1 MKIVD
6 MAQELYFE
14 LGQPTDLS
22 VPAISYWLRNNIGVL
37 NNRLNKDIVIDDS
50 TLELYPNLGEAEKAI
65 YKKIYECYFYDLKIK
80 QTLNSINNDTL
91 LEVTDG
97 GGTVRRI
104 NRNETSKI
112 YLEAKK
118 QSFSELEVM
127 VRDYNINDVGPLQ
140 VAGDDTV
147 VGSFITDKYYTP
159 RPFNRV

>member
-1 MKIVD
+1 

-22 VPAISYWLRNNIGVL
+22 VPAISYWLRNNIGIL
-37 NNRLNKDIVIDDS
+37 NNKLNKDIVINDT
-50 TLELYPNLGEAEKAI
+50 TLELDPNLGEAEKSV
-65 YKKIYECYFYDLKIK
+65 YKKIYECYFYDLKVK
-80 QTLNSINNDTL
+80 QTLNSINNDSV

-112 YLEAKK
+112 YLDAKK
-118 QSFSELEVM
+118 TALSELTMM
-127 VRDYNINDVGPLQ
+127 VSDYNINDVGPLQ
-140 VAGDDTV
+140 VAGDDNV
-147 VGSFITDKYYTP
+147 FGSFITDKYYTP

>member
-1 MKIVD
+1 MKVVD

-14 LGQPTDLS
+14 LGQPSDLS
-22 VPAISYWLRNNIGVL
+22 IPAISYWIRNNIGIL
-37 NNRLNKDIVIDDS
+37 NNRINKDIIINDAD
-50 TLELYPNLGEAEKAI
+50 LELDPSLGETEKAI
-65 YKKIYECYFYDLKIK
+65 YKKIYECYFYDLKVK
-80 QTLNSINNDTL
+80 QTLNSINNDSL

-118 QSFSELEVM
+118 QSFSELDVM
-127 VRDYNINDVGPLQ
+127 IRDYNINDVGPLQ

-147 VGSFITDKYYTP
+147 AGSFTTDKYYTP

>member
-6 MAQELYFE
+6 MAQEIYFE
-14 LGQPTDLS
+14 LGHPPDLS
-22 VPAISYWLRNNIGVL
+22 VPAISYWLRNNIGIL
-37 NNRLNKDIVIDDS
+37 NNRINKDIIIDDN
-50 TLELYPNLGEAEKAI
+50 TLELVPNLGEAEKSI

-80 QTLNSINNDTL
+80 QTLGAINNDTL

-118 QSFSELEVM
+118 NAFNELDM
-127 VRDYNINDVGPLQ
+127 MIHDYNINDVGPLQ

-147 VGSFITDKYYTP
+147 MGSFITDKYYSP

>member
-1 MKIVD
+1 
-6 MAQELYFE
+6 MAQEIYFE
-14 LGQPTDLS
+14 LGHPNDLS
-22 VPAISYWLRNNIGVL
+22 VPAISYWLRNNIGIL
-37 NNRLNKDIVIDDS
+37 NNRLNKDIIIDDN
-50 TLELYPNLGEAEKAI
+50 TLELVPNLGEAEKSI

-80 QTLNSINNDTL
+80 QTLGAINNDTL

-118 QSFSELEVM
+118 NAFNELDM
-127 VRDYNINDVGPLQ
+127 MIHDYNINDVGPLQ

-147 VGSFITDKYYTP
+147 MGSFITDKYYSP

>member
-6 MAQELYFE
+6 MAQEIYFE
-14 LGQPTDLS
+14 LGHPSDLS
-22 VPAISYWLRNNIGVL
+22 VPAISYWLRNNIGIL
-37 NNRLNKDIVIDDS
+37 NNRINKDIVIDDN
-50 TLELYPNLGEAEKAI
+50 TLELVPNLGEAEKSI

-80 QTLNSINNDTL
+80 QTLGAINNDTL

-118 QSFSELEVM
+118 NAFNELDM
-127 VRDYNINDVGPLQ
+127 MIHDYNINDVGPLQ

-147 VGSFITDKYYTP
+147 MGSFITDKYYSP

>member
-1 MKIVD
+1 
-6 MAQELYFE
+6 MAQEIYFE
-14 LGQPTDLS
+14 LGHPSDLS
-22 VPAISYWLRNNIGVL
+22 VPAISYWLRNNIGIL
-37 NNRLNKDIVIDDS
+37 NNKLNKDIVINDT
-50 TLELYPNLGEAEKAI
+50 TLELDPNLGEAEKAI

-80 QTLNSINNDTL
+80 QTLNSINSDSL

-112 YLEAKK
+112 YLDAKK
-118 QSFSELEVM
+118 TALNELTM
-127 VRDYNINDVGPLQ
+127 MISDYNINDVGPLQ

-147 VGSFITDKYYTP
+147 AGSFITDKYYSI

>member
-6 MAQELYFE
+6 MAQEIYFE
-14 LGQPTDLS
+14 LGQPSDLS
-22 VPAISYWLRNNIGVL
+22 VPAISYWLRNNIGIL
-37 NNRLNKDIVIDDS
+37 NNKLNKDIVINDT
-50 TLELYPNLGEAEKAI
+50 TLELDPNLGEAEKAI

-80 QTLNSINNDTL
+80 QTLNSINSDSL

-112 YLEAKK
+112 YLDAKK
-118 QSFSELEVM
+118 TALNELTM
-127 VRDYNINDVGPLQ
+127 MISDYNINDVGPLQ

-147 VGSFITDKYYTP
+147 AGSFITDKYYSI

>member
-1 MKIVD
+1 

-22 VPAISYWLRNNIGVL
+22 VPAISYWLRNNIGIL
-37 NNRLNKDIVIDDS
+37 NNKLNKDIVINDT
-50 TLELYPNLGEAEKAI
+50 TLELDPNLGEAEKSI
-65 YKKIYECYFYDLKIK
+65 YKKIYECYFFDLKIK
-80 QTLNSINNDTL
+80 QTLNSINNDSL

-112 YLEAKK
+112 YLDAKK
-118 QSFSELEVM
+118 TALNELTM
-127 VRDYNINDVGPLQ
+127 MISDYNINDVGPLQ

-147 VGSFITDKYYTP
+147 AGSYITDKYYSI

>member
-22 VPAISYWLRNNIGVL
+22 VPAISYWLRNNIGIL
-37 NNRLNKDIVIDDS
+37 NNKLNKDIVINDA
-50 TLELYPNLGEAEKAI
+50 TLELDPNLGEAEKSV
-65 YKKIYECYFYDLKIK
+65 YKKIYECYFYDLKVK
-80 QTLNSINNDTL
+80 QTLNSINNDSV

-112 YLEAKK
+112 YLDAKK
-118 QSFSELEVM
+118 TALTELTMM
-127 VRDYNINDVGPLQ
+127 VGDYNVNDVGPLQ
-140 VAGDDTV
+140 IAGDDTV
-147 VGSFITDKYYTP
+147 AGSFITDKYYTP

>member
-1 MKIVD
+1 

-14 LGQPTDLS
+14 LGQPSDLS
-22 VPAISYWLRNNIGVL
+22 VPAISYWLRSNIGIL
-37 NNRLNKDIVIDDS
+37 NNKLNKDIIIDDAS
-50 TLELYPNLGEAEKAI
+50 LELVPNLGETEKSI
-65 YKKIYECYFYDLKIK
+65 YKKIYECYFYDLKVK
-80 QTLNSINNDTL
+80 QTLNAINGDSL

-118 QSFSELEVM
+118 NSLNELTAM
-127 VRDYNINDVGPLQ
+127 VNDYNINDVGPLQ

-147 VGSFITDKYYTP
+147 AGSYITDK
-159 RPFNRV
+159 

>member
-6 MAQELYFE
+6 MAQEIYFE
-14 LGQPTDLS
+14 LGHPTDLS
-22 VPAISYWLRNNIGVL
+22 VPAISYWLRNNIGIL
-37 NNRLNKDIVIDDS
+37 NNRINKDIIIDDN
-50 TLELYPNLGEAEKAI
+50 TLELVPNLGEAEKSI

-80 QTLNSINNDTL
+80 QTLGAINNDTL

-118 QSFSELEVM
+118 NAFNELDM
-127 VRDYNINDVGPLQ
+127 MIHDYNINDVGPLQ

-147 VGSFITDKYYTP
+147 MGSFITDKYYSP

>member
-22 VPAISYWLRNNIGVL
+22 VPAISYWLRNNIGIL
-37 NNRLNKDIVIDDS
+37 NNKLNKDIVINDT
-50 TLELYPNLGEAEKAI
+50 TLELDPNLGEAEKSV
-65 YKKIYECYFYDLKIK
+65 YKKIYECYFYDLKVK
-80 QTLNSINNDTL
+80 QTLNSINNDSV

-97 GGTVRRI
+97 GGTVRKI

-112 YLEAKK
+112 YLDAKK
-118 QSFSELEVM
+118 TALTELTMM
-127 VRDYNINDVGPLQ
+127 VSDYNINDVGPLQ
-140 VAGDDTV
+140 IAGDDTV

>member
-6 MAQELYFE
+6 MAQELHFE

-22 VPAISYWLRNNIGVL
+22 VPAISYWLRNNIGIL
-37 NNRLNKDIVIDDS
+37 NNRLNKDIIINDN
-50 TLELYPNLGEAEKAI
+50 TLELEPNLGEAEKSI

-80 QTLNSINNDTL
+80 QTLNSINSDSL

-104 NRNETSKI
+104 NRNETSKV

-118 QSFSELEVM
+118 QAFSELDIM
-127 VRDYNINDVGPLQ
+127 IHDYNINDVGPLQ

>member
-6 MAQELYFE
+6 MAQEIYFE
-14 LGQPTDLS
+14 LGHPSDLS
-22 VPAISYWLRNNIGVL
+22 VPAISYWLRNNIGIL
-37 NNRLNKDIVIDDS
+37 NNKINKDIVVNDN
-50 TLELYPNLGEAEKAI
+50 TLELDPNLGEAEKAI

-80 QTLNSINNDTL
+80 QTLNSINSDSL

-112 YLEAKK
+112 YLDAKK
-118 QSFSELEVM
+118 TALNELTM
-127 VRDYNINDVGPLQ
+127 MISDYNINDVGPLQ

-147 VGSFITDKYYTP
+147 AGSFITDKYYSI

>member
-1 MKIVD
+1 

-127 VRDYNINDVGPLQ
+127 VRDYNINDAGPLQ

-147 VGSFITDKYYTP
+147 AGSFITDKYFSI

>member
-14 LGQPTDLS
+14 LGQPSDLS
-22 VPAISYWLRNNIGVL
+22 VPAISYWLRSNIGIL
-37 NNRLNKDIVIDDS
+37 NNKLNKDIIIDDTS
-50 TLELYPNLGEAEKAI
+50 LELVPNLGETEKSI
-65 YKKIYECYFYDLKIK
+65 YKKIYECYFYDLKVK
-80 QTLNSINNDTL
+80 QTLNAINGDSL

-104 NRNETSKI
+104 NKNETSKI

-118 QSFSELEVM
+118 NTLNELTM
-127 VRDYNINDVGPLQ
+127 MINDYNINDVGPLQ

-147 VGSFITDKYYTP
+147 AGSYITDKYYSI

>member
-1 MKIVD
+1 
-6 MAQELYFE
+6 MAQEIYFE
-14 LGQPTDLS
+14 LGHPSDLS
-22 VPAISYWLRNNIGVL
+22 VPAISYWLRNNIGIL
-37 NNRLNKDIVIDDS
+37 NNKINKDIVVNDN
-50 TLELYPNLGEAEKAI
+50 TLELDPNLGEAEKAI

-80 QTLNSINNDTL
+80 QTLNSINSDSL

-112 YLEAKK
+112 YLDAKK
-118 QSFSELEVM
+118 TALNELTM
-127 VRDYNINDVGPLQ
+127 MISDYNINDVGPLQ

-147 VGSFITDKYYTP
+147 AGSFITDKYYSI

>member
-6 MAQELYFE
+6 MAQEIYFE
-14 LGQPTDLS
+14 LGHPSDLS
-22 VPAISYWLRNNIGVL
+22 VPAISYWLRNNIGIL
-37 NNRLNKDIVIDDS
+37 NNKLNKDIVINDT
-50 TLELYPNLGEAEKAI
+50 TLELDPNLGEAEKAI

-80 QTLNSINNDTL
+80 QTLNSINNDSL

-112 YLEAKK
+112 YLDAKK
-118 QSFSELEVM
+118 TALNELTM
-127 VRDYNINDVGPLQ
+127 MISDYNINDVGPLQ

-147 VGSFITDKYYTP
+147 AGSFITDKYYSI

>member
-6 MAQELYFE
+6 MAQEIYFE
-14 LGQPTDLS
+14 LGHPSDLS
-22 VPAISYWLRNNIGVL
+22 VPAISYWLRNNIGIL
-37 NNRLNKDIVIDDS
+37 NNKLNKDIVVNDNN
-50 TLELYPNLGEAEKAI
+50 LELDPNLGEAEKAI

-80 QTLNSINNDTL
+80 QTLNSINSDSL

-118 QSFSELEVM
+118 TALNELTM
-127 VRDYNINDVGPLQ
+127 MISDYNINDVGPLQ

-147 VGSFITDKYYTP
+147 AGSFITDKYYSI

>member
-1 MKIVD
+1 
-6 MAQELYFE
+6 MAQEIYFE
-14 LGQPTDLS
+14 LGHPSDLS
-22 VPAISYWLRNNIGVL
+22 VPAISYWLRNNIGIL
-37 NNRLNKDIVIDDS
+37 NNKINKDIVINDT
-50 TLELYPNLGEAEKAI
+50 TLELDPNLGEAEKAI

-80 QTLNSINNDTL
+80 QTLNSINSDSL

-112 YLEAKK
+112 YLDAKK
-118 QSFSELEVM
+118 TALNELTM
-127 VRDYNINDVGPLQ
+127 MISDYNINDVGPLQ

-147 VGSFITDKYYTP
+147 AGSFITDKYYSI

>member
-6 MAQELYFE
+6 MAQEIYFE
-14 LGQPTDLS
+14 LGHPSDLS
-22 VPAISYWLRNNIGVL
+22 VPAISYWLRNNIGIL
-37 NNRLNKDIVIDDS
+37 NNKINKDIVVNDN
-50 TLELYPNLGEAEKAI
+50 TLELDPNLGEAEKAI

-80 QTLNSINNDTL
+80 QTLNSINSDSL

-97 GGTVRRI
+97 GGTVRKI
-104 NRNETSKI
+104 NKNETSKI

-118 QSFSELEVM
+118 TSYNELTM
-127 VRDYNINDVGPLQ
+127 MISDYNINDVGPLQ

-147 VGSFITDKYYTP
+147 AGSFITDKYYSI

>member
-127 VRDYNINDVGPLQ
+127 VRDYNINDAGPLQ

-147 VGSFITDKYYTP
+147 AGSFITDKYFSI

>member
-1 MKIVD
+1 
-6 MAQELYFE
+6 MAQELHFE

-22 VPAISYWLRNNIGVL
+22 VPAISYWLRNNIGIL
-37 NNRLNKDIVIDDS
+37 NNRLNKDIIINDN
-50 TLELYPNLGEAEKAI
+50 TLELEPNLGEAEKSI

-80 QTLNSINNDTL
+80 QTLNSINSDSL

-104 NRNETSKI
+104 NRNETSKV

-118 QSFSELEVM
+118 QAFSELDIM
-127 VRDYNINDVGPLQ
+127 IHDYNINDVGPLQ

>member
-6 MAQELYFE
+6 MAQEIHFE
-14 LGQPTDLS
+14 LGQPSDLS
-22 VPAISYWLRNNIGVL
+22 VPAISYWLRNNIGIL
-37 NNRLNKDIVIDDS
+37 NNRINKDIIIDDNS
-50 TLELYPNLGEAEKAI
+50 LELVPNLGEAEKSI
-65 YKKIYECYFYDLKIK
+65 YKKIYECHFYDLKIK
-80 QTLNSINNDTL
+80 QTLNAINADSL

-118 QSFSELEVM
+118 QAFSELDM
-127 VRDYNINDVGPLQ
+127 MIHDYNINDVGPLQ

-147 VGSFITDKYYTP
+147 AGSYITDKYYSI
-159 RPFNRV
+159 RPFNRI

>member
-6 MAQELYFE
+6 MAQEIYFE
-14 LGQPTDLS
+14 LGHPSDLS
-22 VPAISYWLRNNIGVL
+22 VPAISYWLRNNIGIL
-37 NNRLNKDIVIDDS
+37 NNKLNKDIVINDT
-50 TLELYPNLGEAEKAI
+50 TLELDPNLGEAEKAI

-80 QTLNSINNDTL
+80 QTLNSINSDSL

-112 YLEAKK
+112 YLDAKK
-118 QSFSELEVM
+118 TALNELTM
-127 VRDYNINDVGPLQ
+127 MISDYNINDVGPLQ

-147 VGSFITDKYYTP
+147 AGSFITDKYYSI

>member
-1 MKIVD
+1 
-6 MAQELYFE
+6 MAQEIYFE
-14 LGQPTDLS
+14 LGHPSDLS
-22 VPAISYWLRNNIGVL
+22 VPAISYWLRNNIGIL
-37 NNRLNKDIVIDDS
+37 NNKLNKDIVINDT
-50 TLELYPNLGEAEKAI
+50 TLELDPNLGEAEKAI

-80 QTLNSINNDTL
+80 QTLNSINSDSL

-118 QSFSELEVM
+118 TALNELTM
-127 VRDYNINDVGPLQ
+127 MISDYNINDVGPLQ

-147 VGSFITDKYYTP
+147 AGSYITDKYYSI
-159 RPFNRV
+159 RPFNRI

>member
-6 MAQELYFE
+6 MAQEIYFE
-14 LGQPTDLS
+14 LGHPSDLS
-22 VPAISYWLRNNIGVL
+22 VPAISYWLRNNIGIL
-37 NNRLNKDIVIDDS
+37 NNKINKDIVINDN
-50 TLELYPNLGEAEKAI
+50 TLELDPNLGEAEKAI

-80 QTLNSINNDTL
+80 QTLNSINSDSL

-112 YLEAKK
+112 YLDAKK
-118 QSFSELEVM
+118 TALNELTM
-127 VRDYNINDVGPLQ
+127 MISDYNINDVGPLQ

-147 VGSFITDKYYTP
+147 AGSFITDKYYSI

>member
-1 MKIVD
+1 
-6 MAQELYFE
+6 MAQEIYFE
-14 LGQPTDLS
+14 LGHPSDLS
-22 VPAISYWLRNNIGVL
+22 VPAISYWLRNNIGIL
-37 NNRLNKDIVIDDS
+37 NNKLNKDIVINDA
-50 TLELYPNLGEAEKAI
+50 TLELDPNLGEAEKAI

-80 QTLNSINNDTL
+80 QTLNSINSDSL

-118 QSFSELEVM
+118 SAINELTM
-127 VRDYNINDVGPLQ
+127 MISDYNINDVGPLQ

-147 VGSFITDKYYTP
+147 AGSFITDKYYSI

>member
-1 MKIVD
+1 
-6 MAQELYFE
+6 MAQEIHFE
-14 LGQPTDLS
+14 LGQPSDLS
-22 VPAISYWLRNNIGVL
+22 VPAISYWLRNNIGIL
-37 NNRLNKDIVIDDS
+37 NNRINKDIVVNDTS
-50 TLELYPNLGEAEKAI
+50 LELEPNLGEAEKSI

-80 QTLNSINNDTL
+80 QTLNSINGDSL

-118 QSFSELEVM
+118 QAFSELDM
-127 VRDYNINDVGPLQ
+127 MIHDYNINDVGPLQ

-147 VGSFITDKYYTP
+147 AGSYITDKYYSI
-159 RPFNRV
+159 RPFNRI

>member
-6 MAQELYFE
+6 MAQEIHFE

-22 VPAISYWLRNNIGVL
+22 IPAIAYWLRNNIGIL
-37 NNRLNKDIVIDDS
+37 NNKLNKDIIVSDI
-50 TLELYPNLGEAEKAI
+50 TLELEPNLGEAEKAI
-65 YKKIYECYFYDLKIK
+65 YKKIYECYFYDLKVR
-80 QTLNSINNDTL
+80 QTLNAINSDTL

-97 GGTVRRI
+97 GGTVRKI

-112 YLEAKK
+112 YLDAKK
-118 QSFSELEVM
+118 TAYNELTM
-127 VRDYNINDVGPLQ
+127 MISDYNINDVGPLQ

-147 VGSFITDKYYTP
+147 AGSYITDKYYSI

>member
-1 MKIVD
+1 

-14 LGQPTDLS
+14 LGQPSDLS
-22 VPAISYWLRNNIGVL
+22 IPAISYWIRNNIGIL
-37 NNRLNKDIVIDDS
+37 NNRINKDIIINDAD
-50 TLELYPNLGEAEKAI
+50 LELDPSLGETEKAI
-65 YKKIYECYFYDLKIK
+65 YKKIYECYFYDLKVK
-80 QTLNSINNDTL
+80 QTLNSINNDSL

-118 QSFSELEVM
+118 QSFSELDVM
-127 VRDYNINDVGPLQ
+127 IRDYNINDVGPLQ

-147 VGSFITDKYYTP
+147 AGSFTTDKYYTP

>member
-6 MAQELYFE
+6 MAQEIYFE
-14 LGQPTDLS
+14 LGHPSDLS
-22 VPAISYWLRNNIGVL
+22 VPAISYWLRNNIGIL
-37 NNRLNKDIVIDDS
+37 NNKINKDIVVNDN
-50 TLELYPNLGEAEKAI
+50 TLELDPNLGEAEKAI

-80 QTLNSINNDTL
+80 QTLNSINSDSL

-112 YLEAKK
+112 YLDAKK
-118 QSFSELEVM
+118 TALNELTM
-127 VRDYNINDVGPLQ
+127 MISDYNINDVGPLQ

-147 VGSFITDKYYTP
+147 AGSYITDKYYSI

>member
-1 MKIVD
+1 

>member
-6 MAQELYFE
+6 MAQEIHFE
-14 LGQPTDLS
+14 LGQPSDLS
-22 VPAISYWLRNNIGVL
+22 VPAISYWLRNNIGIL
-37 NNRLNKDIVIDDS
+37 NNRINKDIIIDDNS
-50 TLELYPNLGEAEKAI
+50 LELVPNLGEAEKSI

-80 QTLNSINNDTL
+80 QTLNAINADSL

-118 QSFSELEVM
+118 QAFSELDM
-127 VRDYNINDVGPLQ
+127 MIHDYNINDVGPLQ

-147 VGSFITDKYYTP
+147 AGSYITDKYYSI
-159 RPFNRV
+159 RPFNRI

>member
-6 MAQELYFE
+6 MAQEIYFE
-14 LGQPTDLS
+14 LGHPPDLS
-22 VPAISYWLRNNIGVL
+22 VPAISYWLRNNIGIL
-37 NNRLNKDIVIDDS
+37 NNKLNKDIVVNDNN
-50 TLELYPNLGEAEKAI
+50 LELDPNLGEAEKAI

-80 QTLNSINNDTL
+80 QTLNSINSDSL

-118 QSFSELEVM
+118 TALNELTM
-127 VRDYNINDVGPLQ
+127 MISDYNINDVGPLQ

-147 VGSFITDKYYTP
+147 AGSFITDKYYSI

>member
-22 VPAISYWLRNNIGVL
+22 VPAISYWLRNNIGIL
-37 NNRLNKDIVIDDS
+37 NNRLNKDIIVDDN
-50 TLELYPNLGEAEKAI
+50 TLELYPNLGEAEKSI

-80 QTLNSINNDTL
+80 QTLNSINNDSL

-104 NRNETSKI
+104 NRNETSKV

-118 QSFSELEVM
+118 QSFSELDM
-127 VRDYNINDVGPLQ
+127 MIHDYNINDVGPLQ

-147 VGSFITDKYYTP
+147 VGSFITDKYFTP